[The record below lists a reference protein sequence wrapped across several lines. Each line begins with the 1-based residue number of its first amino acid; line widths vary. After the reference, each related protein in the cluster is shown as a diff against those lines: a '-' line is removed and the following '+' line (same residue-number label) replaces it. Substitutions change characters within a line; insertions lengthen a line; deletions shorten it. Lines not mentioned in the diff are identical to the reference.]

1 MANARVKNMLKDNT
15 RYMVK
20 MERQEIKVR
29 EGASYEGG
37 AKKTVFMTKYHK
49 TNQPKT
55 LVTIPPGFFTTKHNP
70 NPSHVPADP
79 SKPNIAFGTATLSP
93 KVEEK
98 YTYG

>member
-1 MANARVKNMLKDNT
+1 MAKERAKTMFKDNT

-20 MERQEIKVR
+20 MERQDIKVR
-29 EGASYEGG
+29 EGAQYEGG
-37 AKKTVFMTKYHK
+37 KKQVFVTKYAR

-70 NPSHVPADP
+70 NPSHIPADP
-79 SKPNIAFGTATLSP
+79 SKPNLAFGTTALSP
-93 KVEEK
+93 KTEEK